1 MKKLF
6 IIAAIALLGGMMTAC
21 SSDEDEFDTEQVE
34 PALRPLLGYWQYTG
48 PTYDSQVGYIFK
60 SSGEVPTY
68 DSQVGYIF
76 KSSGEVVRW
85 SIDHSADGSEYK
97 ERHFGTYGIDD
108 EQHYYL
114 KGDSKENMTEG
125 AYYYITEFTPDSMT
139 IYCPGSTEIIDY
151 RKYKKLSSRP

>member
-1 MKKLF
+1 M
-6 IIAAIALLGGMMTAC
+6 IAAIALLGGMMTAC
-21 SSDEDEFDTEQVE
+21 SSSEDEFDVEQVE

-48 PTYDSQVGYIFK
+48 
-60 SSGEVPTY
+60 PTY

>member
-21 SSDEDEFDTEQVE
+21 SSDEDEFDAEQVE

-48 PTYDSQVGYIFK
+48 
-60 SSGEVPTY
+60 PTY

-125 AYYYITEFTPDSMT
+125 AYYYVTEFSPDSMT
-139 IYCPGSTEIIDY
+139 IYCPGSTEITDY

>member
-1 MKKLF
+1 MKKQF

-48 PTYDSQVGYIFK
+48 
-60 SSGEVPTY
+60 PTY

-139 IYCPGSTEIIDY
+139 IYCPGSIEIIDY
-151 RKYKKLSSRP
+151 RKYKKLSGRP

>member
-1 MKKLF
+1 MKKQF

-21 SSDEDEFDTEQVE
+21 SSSEDEFDVEQVE

-48 PTYDSQVGYIFK
+48 
-60 SSGEVPTY
+60 PTY

>member
-6 IIAAIALLGGMMTAC
+6 MIAAISLLGGMMTAC
-21 SSDEDEFDTEQVE
+21 SSSEDEFDVEQVE

-48 PTYDSQVGYIFK
+48 
-60 SSGEVPTY
+60 PTY

-151 RKYKKLSSRP
+151 RKYKKLSGRP

>member
-1 MKKLF
+1 MKVRFNCLIMKKLF

-21 SSDEDEFDTEQVE
+21 SSSDDEFDVEQVE

-48 PTYDSQVGYIFK
+48 
-60 SSGEVPTY
+60 PTY

-125 AYYYITEFTPDSMT
+125 AYYYITEFSPDSMT
-139 IYCPGSTEIIDY
+139 IYCPGSTEITDY
-151 RKYKKLSSRP
+151 RKYKKLSGRP

>member
-1 MKKLF
+1 MKKLL
-6 IIAAIALLGGMMTAC
+6 IVAAIALLGGMLTAC
-21 SSDEDEFDTEQVE
+21 SSSEDEFDVEQVE

-60 SSGEVPTY
+60 T
-68 DSQVGYIF
+68 
-76 KSSGEVVRW
+76 SGEVVRW

>member
-60 SSGEVPTY
+60 SSGEV
-68 DSQVGYIF
+68 
-76 KSSGEVVRW
+76 VRW

-108 EQHYYL
+108 KQHYYL

-125 AYYYITEFTPDSMT
+125 AYYYVTEFSPDSMT
-139 IYCPGSTEIIDY
+139 IYCPGSTEITDY
-151 RKYKKLSSRP
+151 RKYKKLSGRP

>member
-60 SSGEVPTY
+60 SSGEV
-68 DSQVGYIF
+68 
-76 KSSGEVVRW
+76 VRW

-125 AYYYITEFTPDSMT
+125 AYYYVTEFSPDSMT
-139 IYCPGSTEIIDY
+139 IYCPGSTEITDY

>member
-6 IIAAIALLGGMMTAC
+6 IIAAIALLGGMLTAC

-60 SSGEVPTY
+60 T
-68 DSQVGYIF
+68 
-76 KSSGEVVRW
+76 SGEVVRW

>member
-6 IIAAIALLGGMMTAC
+6 IVAAIALLGGMMTAC
-21 SSDEDEFDTEQVE
+21 SSSEDEFDVEQVE

-48 PTYDSQVGYIFK
+48 
-60 SSGEVPTY
+60 PTY

-125 AYYYITEFTPDSMT
+125 AYYYITEFSPDSMT

>member
-21 SSDEDEFDTEQVE
+21 SSSEDEFDVEQVE

-48 PTYDSQVGYIFK
+48 
-60 SSGEVPTY
+60 PTY

-125 AYYYITEFTPDSMT
+125 AYYYITEFSPDSMT

-151 RKYKKLSSRP
+151 RKYKKLSGRP

>member
-1 MKKLF
+1 MKKQF

-21 SSDEDEFDTEQVE
+21 SSSEDEFDTEQVE

-48 PTYDSQVGYIFK
+48 
-60 SSGEVPTY
+60 PTY